1 MNAVQSAVN
10 SSSDI
15 FAAINAQAKAGTTDA
30 SSGSEDV
37 QNLFLKLLVTQL
49 KNQDPLNPLDN
60 AAVTTQI
67 SQISTVAGIENLN
80 ATMQTLLSDFN
91 DSQSMQAAGLI
102 GKSVLV
108 PGSRLALSD
117 GGAGGGA
124 KASGGA
130 NLAGPADKVTLTIL
144 DAAGKVV
151 QSQNLGARDAGSFSF
166 TWDGKTDAGTT
177 APPGNYS
184 FTIAA
189 VRGSET
195 VATEAMHLGTVSA
208 LVRDKGA
215 FQLELAGL
223 GRVDFNKVQQ
233 IF

>member
-15 FAAINAQAKAGTTDA
+15 FAAINAQAKAGATDA
-30 SSGSEDV
+30 GSGSEDV
-37 QNLFLKLLVTQL
+37 QNRFLKLLVTQL

-80 ATMQTLLSDFN
+80 ATMQTLLSNFN

-108 PGSRLALSD
+108 PGSQLVLGD
-117 GGAGGGA
+117 GET
-124 KASGGA
+124 SGGA

-144 DAAGKVV
+144 DATGKVV
-151 QSQNLGARDAGSFSF
+151 QSQNLGARDAGSFNF
-166 TWDGKTDAGTT
+166 TWDGKTDAGAT

-195 VATEAMHLGTVSA
+195 VAAETMQLGTVSA

-215 FQLELAGL
+215 FQLELAGQ

>member
-37 QNLFLKLLVTQL
+37 QNRFLKLLVTQL

-108 PGSRLALSD
+108 PGSRLALSE
-117 GGAGGGA
+117 GGAG
-124 KASGGA
+124 GGA